1 MNQYTVVE
9 DTEAE
14 NILDVKRE
22 EDTDIKREVSTKEQK
37 NWFKD

>member
-37 NWFKD
+37 N